1 MTSSIINIIFL
12 LFLSALFSGAETAFT
27 SISASRAEVL
37 RKKKSNLN
45 KITLFLYDRLDVVI
59 TINLILSNL
68 VNIVITSY
76 ITVLATTAFGTGK
89 GLLYAISIGTISILI
104 FGEIIP
110 KKIAILFSVGF
121 AKFSAYILYFFYY
134 VLYPI
139 VLPIS
144 HALQSVDKIIKKN
157 KNHKG
162 DISEEEVEAMLDLG
176 KKEGALES
184 QEYEM
189 MKNLMLLN
197 DKEVRDIMTR
207 KSDIVAISENATL
220 QELLELADVS
230 KLSRIPVYKEDVS
243 DIDRIISIPQI
254 ISYVKNSK
262 NLDRLIK
269 EFNPHK
275 AFKIPESKILDD
287 LFFEFQK
294 KRVHMAIVLDEFGET
309 SGLITLE
316 DIVEEIFGD
325 IEDETDKVEV
335 KIRKN
340 KNGELFCN
348 SDILLSEAL
357 KSFEQEKIDNTEDVP
372 LNKTLSGLILD
383 KLHRFPKEGERI
395 EFEEFGLFMVI
406 IDMDE
411 EYIDKVKVCLLDKDE
426 EGSGKSS
433 EDNK

>member
-1 MTSSIINIIFL
+1 MVSSVIIIIFL
-12 LFLSALFSGAETAFT
+12 LFLSALFSGAETAYT
-27 SISASRAEVL
+27 SIPPSKAEVL
-37 RKKKSNLN
+37 RKKKSHLN

-68 VNIVITSY
+68 VNIIISSY
-76 ITVLATTAFGTGK
+76 ITIIATTALGTGK
-89 GLLYAISIGTISILI
+89 GLFYAISIGTISILV

-110 KKIAILFSVGF
+110 KKIAILFPIGF

-134 VLYPI
+134 FLYPI

-144 HALQSVDKIIKKN
+144 HALQSIDKIIKKGN
-157 KNHKG
+157 KNKG
-162 DISEEEVEAMLDLG
+162 NISEEEVGAMLYLG

-189 MKNLMLLN
+189 IKNLMLLN
-197 DKEVRDIMTR
+197 DKEVRDIMIR
-207 KSDIVAISENATL
+207 RSDIVAIAEDATVKD
-220 QELLELADVS
+220 LLKLAADS
-230 KLSRIPVYKEDVS
+230 KLSRIPVYKENIS
-243 DIDRIISIPQI
+243 EIDSVISIPKI
-254 ISYVKNSK
+254 IPYITDPQ
-262 NLDRLIK
+262 NLDRSIK
-269 EFNPHK
+269 EFNSHK

-325 IEDETDKVEV
+325 IEDETDKIEV

-340 KNGELFCN
+340 ENGELFCN
-348 SDILLSEAL
+348 SDVLLSEAL
-357 KSFEQEKIDNTEDVP
+357 RIFNHEISNSEEIP
-372 LNKTLSGLILD
+372 LNKTLSWLILD
-383 KLHRFPKEGERI
+383 KLHRFPNEGEKIDFKELGLSI
-395 EFEEFGLFMVI
+395 EI

-411 EYIDKVKVCLLDKDE
+411 EYIDKVKIIQTDFMYT
-426 EGSGKSS
+426 
-433 EDNK
+433 N